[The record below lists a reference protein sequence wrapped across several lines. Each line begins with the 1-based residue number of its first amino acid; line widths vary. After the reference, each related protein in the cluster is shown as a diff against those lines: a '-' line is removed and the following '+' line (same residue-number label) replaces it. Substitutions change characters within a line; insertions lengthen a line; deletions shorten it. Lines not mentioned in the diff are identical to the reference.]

1 MVWSKEKAW
10 SWYNSRPWIRGCNFM
25 GSDCANRV
33 DQWQS
38 YGFEERLKTADTEF
52 AAAQSIGFNSV
63 RLILQFEVWDAE
75 HDIFMENF
83 DRYLTAAY
91 SHGITSMICFGND
104 CAVPKEDYK
113 EPVLGP
119 QSYDIGW
126 HGGRKKSP
134 HGALSDSGYSILD
147 DPEKNARF
155 CEMVREIVTKYA
167 KDERICVWDIFN
179 EPGNSLRGSKSLKY
193 MEHFFEIARA
203 AEPAQPLT
211 AGVWRSDMVLRGEM
225 TEIERRAAE
234 LSGVISF
241 HCYERLPETV
251 LLIDILEKY
260 GRALICTEWLIRIKG
275 QDVQS
280 IFPLF
285 FSKKIACYNWGF
297 VAGKYQTYEPWNM
310 LWEQYDRGEGEE
322 LDFTKWQHDLLRPN
336 LRPYDPKETELIKL
350 MCDAA
355 DTDFAQRTNC

>member
-1 MVWSKEKAW
+1 MIWSKEKAW

-119 QSYDIGW
+119 QSYDIG
-126 HGGRKKSP
+126 
-134 HGALSDSGYSILD
+134 L
-147 DPEKNARF
+147 AR
-155 CEMVREIVTKYA
+155 R
-167 KDERICVWDIFN
+167 
-179 EPGNSLRGSKSLKY
+179 
-193 MEHFFEIARA
+193 
-203 AEPAQPLT
+203 Q
-211 AGVWRSDMVLRGEM
+211 
-225 TEIERRAAE
+225 
-234 LSGVISF
+234 
-241 HCYERLPETV
+241 
-251 LLIDILEKY
+251 
-260 GRALICTEWLIRIKG
+260 
-275 QDVQS
+275 
-280 IFPLF
+280 
-285 FSKKIACYNWGF
+285 KKIAPRRAF
-297 VAGKYQTYEPWNM
+297 RQR
-310 LWEQYDRGEGEE
+310 LQYS
-322 LDFTKWQHDLLRPN
+322 
-336 LRPYDPKETELIKL
+336 
-350 MCDAA
+350 
-355 DTDFAQRTNC
+355 